1 MDLHL
6 LEAPHTVQNVELLPA
21 FGEIDLPVNQVRVP
35 QVDEGQVLE
44 DETPVEKSGRNK
56 WTSHA

>member
-6 LEAPHTVQNVELLPA
+6 LEAPHTVQNVELLPT
-21 FGEIDLPVNQVRVP
+21 FGEIDLPVDQVRVP

-56 WTSHA
+56 